1 MTARFQEERVIW
13 GAVAGCRARRVP
25 RAVPLGPCYPRRV
38 SALRR
43 HLFVWGPLVVW
54 LGVIAVTSTELGA
67 RSSVDIWYWRFLH
80 EWLPQVFGWEPART
94 TPRFLPWW
102 VRKGAHVTEYAV
114 LAVLARRALRRG
126 VSRLA
131 GWTPAAV
138 LGLAL
143 LVAGLD
149 EWHQSFLTSRTGTG
163 RDVVFDF
170 AGAVVGAAG
179 AWFVSSRGQGARG
192 RLRRSVGRSRRGVW
206 IVFLL
211 GFVGAGALL
220 GCSGAGQPP
229 VAGSPSLPSGSP
241 SLPSGS
247 PSLPSG
253 SSATSSGS
261 SATSSGSSTTSSGS
275 LTTSS
280 GSSPT
285 APVSSAP
292 VAPRGPS
299 GSALTALLTP
309 ADVERVSG
317 LSEVRRA
324 GRNPDK
330 RLGGDL
336 NFVRPDG
343 TPLLMVV
350 LEPAQAYADWRADP
364 DSFREDLPGLGEAA
378 FIGPSRTRLD
388 TPYLVV
394 VRSGSWAVGLFT
406 FDNPDAAG
414 WNNLLTLDQLQALA
428 RVVIGRL

>member
-1 MTARFQEERVIW
+1 MTRPSPRRTAW
-13 GAVAGCRARRVP
+13 SLLPGATPPSTACRRAPPGAP
-25 RAVPLGPCYPRRV
+25 RHLPLAPCYLPRV

-67 RSSVDIWYWRFLH
+67 RSNVDIWYWRFLH
-80 EWLPQVFGWEPART
+80 EWLPQVLGWEPART
-94 TPRFLPWW
+94 TPHFLPGW

-114 LAVLARRALRRG
+114 LAVLARRAFRRS
-126 VSRLA
+126 VSWPA
-131 GWTPAAV
+131 GLTPAAV

-149 EWHQSFLTSRTGTG
+149 EWHQSFLASRTGTA
-163 RDVVFDF
+163 RDVLFDF

-179 AWFVSSRGQGARG
+179 AWFVSPGGQGACG
-192 RLRRSVGRSRRGVW
+192 WLRRRASRAGRGVS
-206 IVFLL
+206 IVCLL
-211 GFVGAGALL
+211 GFVGVGALL
-220 GCSGAGQPP
+220 GCSGSGQPP
-229 VAGSPSLPSGSP
+229 AAGS
-241 SLPSGS
+241 
-247 PSLPSG
+247 
-253 SSATSSGS
+253 SSI
-261 SATSSGSSTTSSGS
+261 SSGSSTT
-275 LTTSS
+275 
-280 GSSPT
+280 
-285 APVSSAP
+285 AAVSSAP
-292 VAPRGPS
+292 VAPREPS

-317 LSEVRRA
+317 LPGVRRA

-350 LEPAQAYADWRADP
+350 LKPAQAYAAWRADP
-364 DSFREDLPGLGEAA
+364 DSFREDLPDLGEAA

-406 FDNPDAAG
+406 FDNPDVAG

-428 RVVIGRL
+428 QVVIGRL

>member
-1 MTARFQEERVIW
+1 M
-13 GAVAGCRARRVP
+13 
-25 RAVPLGPCYPRRV
+25 
-38 SALRR
+38 
-43 HLFVWGPLVVW
+43 W

-126 VSRLA
+126 VSWLA

-143 LVAGLD
+143 AVAGLD
-149 EWHQSFLTSRTGTG
+149 EWHQSFLASRTGTG

-220 GCSGAGQPP
+220 GCSGSGQPL
-229 VAGSPSLPSGSP
+229 AASSSSLP
-241 SLPSGS
+241 
-247 PSLPSG
+247 
-253 SSATSSGS
+253 
-261 SATSSGSSTTSSGS
+261 SGSSTTSSGS

-406 FDNPDAAG
+406 FDNPDTAG